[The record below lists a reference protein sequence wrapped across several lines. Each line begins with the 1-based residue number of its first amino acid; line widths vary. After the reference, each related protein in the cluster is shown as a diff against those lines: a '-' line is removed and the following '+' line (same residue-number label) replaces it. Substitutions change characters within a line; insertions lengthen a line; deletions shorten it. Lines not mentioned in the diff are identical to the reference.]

1 MIREGRNLCEGN
13 RRMSESGWRVSEGA
27 VPRCSG
33 IEVSGS
39 DGGSCPGTLD
49 FTEPYWRV
57 IGEGAIG
64 AKEITECLKTVGAE
78 GQP

>member
-1 MIREGRNLCEGN
+1 M
-13 RRMSESGWRVSEGA
+13 A
-27 VPRCSG
+27 AHAPA
-33 IEVSGS
+33 
-39 DGGSCPGTLD
+39 TLD